1 MATQTLGS
9 PGLVGGGPVILGAR
23 TLCDSF
29 CLNFLEPHPYIL
41 DFSRSRS
48 LLDSVEA

>member
-1 MATQTLGS
+1 MATQTLGG
-9 PGLVGGGPVILGAR
+9 PGLGGSPILGAR